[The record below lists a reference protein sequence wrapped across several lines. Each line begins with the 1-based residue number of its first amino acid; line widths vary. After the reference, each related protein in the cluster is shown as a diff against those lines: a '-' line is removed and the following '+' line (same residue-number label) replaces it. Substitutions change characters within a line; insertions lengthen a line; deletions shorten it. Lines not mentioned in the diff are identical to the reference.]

1 MTQDSQ
7 THDPLGGFLPGDE
20 PIRLLAPDGTAKAHP
35 LVPLPVDP
43 IADADLLRAMYRDM
57 VLARRVDTEATALQR
72 TGELGLW
79 SSCLGQEAAQIG
91 SAHAMRATDFAFP
104 TYRESAVAWARGV
117 DPVGLL
123 GLYRGTT
130 HGGWDPVEHGFGL
143 FTIVLGSQVLHAV
156 GYAMGIQRDGS
167 DDAVIAY
174 YGDGAGSEGDVHEAM
189 VFATVEAAPVV
200 FFCQNNGWA
209 ISEPIERQ
217 TRVPFAQ
224 RAAGYG
230 MPAVRIDGNDV
241 LAALAVTRWA
251 LERVRTGS
259 GPVFIEA
266 ITYRMGAHTTSD
278 DPTRYRPAGEL
289 EHWANH
295 DPIDRMERYLRST
308 GAADDAWFAE
318 LDAQADALGERIR
331 AHVRGAHDPAPIEM
345 FDHVYAEPHA
355 DVQRDRTR
363 WESIIAGGAA

>member
-1 MTQDSQ
+1 M
-7 THDPLGGFLPGDE
+7 THDTIPGWED
-20 PIRLLAPDGTAKAHP
+20 PIRLLDPEGGFHP
-35 LVPLPVDP
+35 HSLFPLE
-43 IADADLLRAMYRDM
+43 IDAELFRTMHRDM
-57 VLARRVDTEATALQR
+57 VMARRVDTEATALQR

-79 SSCLGQEAAQIG
+79 SSCLGQEGGQVG
-91 SAHAMRATDFAFP
+91 SAHAMRVGDFAFP
-104 TYRESAVAWARGV
+104 TYRESAVAWSRGV
-117 DPVGLL
+117 DPLGLL

-130 HGGWDPVEHGFGL
+130 HGGWNPQEHGFGL
-143 FTIVLGSQVLHAV
+143 FTIVLGSQTLHAV

-189 VFATVEAAPVV
+189 VFATVESAPVV

-209 ISEPIERQ
+209 ISEPINRQ
-217 TRVPFAQ
+217 TVVPFAQ

-241 LAALAVTRWA
+241 LAGLAVTRWA

-289 EHWANH
+289 EHWAGL
-295 DPIDRMERYLRST
+295 DPIDRMERYLRANGIAEDDWFT
-308 GAADDAWFAE
+308 QLAAD
-318 LDAQADALGERIR
+318 ADALGERLR
-331 AHVRGAHDPAPIEM
+331 AGVRGVADPDPIGM
-345 FDHVYAEPHA
+345 FDHVYAESHH
-355 DVQRDRTR
+355 DVERDRAR
-363 WESIIAGGAA
+363 WETIIAGGAA

>member
-1 MTQDSQ
+1 MTQDSLN
-7 THDPLGGFLPGDE
+7 DVVPGDD
-20 PIRLLAPDGTAKAHP
+20 PIRLLAPDGTPTPHP
-35 LVPLPVDP
+35 LVAFPVGP
-43 IADADLLRAMYRDM
+43 ETDADLLRAMYRDM
-57 VLARRVDTEATALQR
+57 VMARRVDTEATALQR

-79 SSCLGQEAAQIG
+79 SSCLGQEGAQIG
-91 SAHAMRATDFAFP
+91 SAHAMRSSDFAFP

-130 HGGWDPVEHGFGL
+130 HGGWDPKEHGFGL

-200 FFCQNNGWA
+200 FFVQNNGWA
-209 ISEPIERQ
+209 ISEPIDRQ

-230 MPAVRIDGNDV
+230 MPAVRIDGNDA

-266 ITYRMGAHTTSD
+266 VTYRMGAHTTSD

-289 EHWANH
+289 EHWAGL
-295 DPIDRMERYLRST
+295 DPIDRMERYLRNA
-308 GAADDAWFAE
+308 GVADDAWFGE
-318 LDAQADALGERIR
+318 LDAEADSLAERIR
-331 AHVRGAHDPAPIEM
+331 SHVRGASDPEPMSM

-355 DVQRDRTR
+355 DVERDRKR
-363 WESIIAGGAA
+363 WESIISGGAA